1 MLFLQLKILFLIDY
15 YTLLVYWHVKSIEIW
30 IESRR
35 VFEGFFPSDKMG
47 DNIKVVVRLRPRNES
62 ELREPIIVKEKG
74 NSVTVQDRTF
84 HFDKVFGSMD
94 TQQDIFVHVAAEMLD
109 QARLSNSGI
118 SRLPLHHFR
127 LWPNWCWKD
136 LDNGR

>member
-1 MLFLQLKILFLIDY
+1 
-15 YTLLVYWHVKSIEIW
+15 
-30 IESRR
+30 
-35 VFEGFFPSDKMG
+35 MG

-94 TQQDIFVHVAAEMLD
+94 TQQDIFDHVAAEMLD

-118 SRLPLHHFR
+118 SRLQLHHFR